1 MPESKTHT
9 VLSSINSTY
18 RIVQSAASFWNALIL
33 PILIAVFVT
42 YLLGV
47 KDFSSLKPI
56 NWVLIIISGLVVVSV
71 HIVVSIIMVRSSAT
85 DTLLPEYTQT
95 LKQLKEIENEFEKLD
110 KQYKIDSQTF
120 KSQSHAM
127 KVTSEALSYA
137 IGSIRNKEAMQQ
149 TVTDDAMDE
158 MISSLLWPIVVL
170 REQLFDLRQGA
181 LWSIALYVPNSDGT
195 LVPKW
200 RMNDNRIPV
209 QNRPWAPGFGV
220 VGLSYL
226 HKKVKYFS
234 GDMEDQSFSVTK
246 QSDIESYKSI
256 IAIPII
262 PCEDKS
268 SDEEHRPVG
277 VLVLTSDRVK
287 QFNLDRDAMFLQ
299 THANLVAILIEK
311 YRTYSEHSTNPDV
324 QSTSSLDNEEG
335 VTHES

>member
-1 MPESKTHT
+1 MPETKTQA

-33 PILIAVFVT
+33 PVLIAVFVT

-47 KDFSSLKPI
+47 KEFSSLEPMS
-56 NWVLIIISGLVVVSV
+56 WVLIGISALAVISI
-71 HIVVSIIMVRSSAT
+71 HIFVSIIMVRASTT
-85 DTLLPEYTQT
+85 DTLLPEYTQAT
-95 LKQLKEIENEFEKLD
+95 KQLNEIESEFGKLD
-110 KQYKIDSQTF
+110 KQYKIDSKIF

-137 IGSIRNKEAMQQ
+137 IGTIRNQEAQQ
-149 TVTDDAMDE
+149 QEVTESSMDQ
-158 MISSLLWPIVVL
+158 MISSLLWPVVVL
-170 REQLFDLRQGA
+170 REQLFDFKQGA
-181 LWSIALYVPNSDGT
+181 LWSIALYVPNSDGV

-234 GDMEDQSFSVTK
+234 GDVEDQSFSVTK
-246 QSDIESYKSI
+246 PSDIESYKSI

-268 SDEEHRPVG
+268 SEKEHLPVG
-277 VLVLTSDRVK
+277 VLVLTSDRTK
-287 QFNLDRDAMFLQ
+287 QFHLDRDVMFLQ

-311 YRTYSEHSTNPDV
+311 YKTYSEHTTKLDV
-324 QSTSSLDNEEG
+324 QDTSSPDTEG
-335 VTHES
+335 E

>member
-1 MPESKTHT
+1 MSESKIHT
-9 VLSSINSTY
+9 VLSSVNSTY

-56 NWVLIIISGLVVVSV
+56 HWVLICISGLAVIGV
-71 HIVVSIIMVRSSAT
+71 HIFVSIIMVRSSAT

-95 LKQLKEIENEFEKLD
+95 IRQLNEIEAEFEKLD
-110 KQYKIDSQTF
+110 TQYKTDSQTF

-137 IGSIRNKEAMQQ
+137 IGSVRNQEAKGQV
-149 TVTDDAMDE
+149 VTEDSMDQ
-158 MISSLLWPIVVL
+158 MISSLLWPLVVL
-170 REQLFDLRQGA
+170 REQLFDFKQGA
-181 LWSIALYVPNSDGT
+181 LWSIALYVPNTDGI

-234 GDMEDQSFSVTK
+234 GDVEDQSFSVTK
-246 QSDIESYKSI
+246 PSDIESYKSI

-268 SDEEHRPVG
+268 SNEDHLPVG
-277 VLVLTSDRVK
+277 VLVLTSDRTK

-311 YRTYSEHSTNPDV
+311 YKTYSEHTTNSDA
-324 QSTSSLDNEEG
+324 QEISSSDKEG
-335 VTHES
+335 E

>member
-9 VLSSINSTY
+9 VLLSINSTY

-47 KDFSSLKPI
+47 EKFSSLEPI
-56 NWVLIIISGLVVVSV
+56 HWVIIITSGLAVIGV
-71 HIVVSIIMVRSSAT
+71 HIFVSIIMVRSSTT
-85 DTLLPEYTQT
+85 DTLLPEYNQVK
-95 LKQLKEIENEFEKLD
+95 KQLDEIENEFDKLD
-110 KQYKIDSQTF
+110 QQYKIDSQTF

-127 KVTSEALSYA
+127 RVTSEALSYA
-137 IGSIRNKEAMQQ
+137 IGSIRNQEAVQQ
-149 TVTDDAMDE
+149 AVTDDAMDK
-158 MISSLLWPIVVL
+158 MISSLLWPLVVL
-170 REQLFDLRQGA
+170 RENLFDFKQGA
-181 LWSIALYVPNSDGT
+181 LWNIALYVPNSKGV

-200 RMNDNRIPV
+200 RMNDSRIPI

-226 HKKVKYFS
+226 HKTVKYVS
-234 GDMEDQSFSVTK
+234 GDVEDQSFSVSK
-246 QSDIESYKSI
+246 PSDIESYKSI

-268 SDEEHRPVG
+268 SDKEHFPVG
-277 VLVLTSDRVK
+277 VLVLTSDRTN

-311 YRTYSEHSTNPDV
+311 YKTYSEHTTNPDV
-324 QSTSSLDNEEG
+324 QSTSSSDNEGE
-335 VTHES
+335 